1 MIPSYLAVYTRLSS
15 YLKEARSASG
25 DRTKRRKRG
34 RGIRPR
40 CELRPTAEQQALV
53 AGWL

>member
-1 MIPSYLAVYTRLSS
+1 MVPSYSAVYTRLSS
-15 YLKEARSASG
+15 YLKAAHSVSGESA
-25 DRTKRRKRG
+25 KRRKG
-34 RGIRPR
+34 GGIGTR